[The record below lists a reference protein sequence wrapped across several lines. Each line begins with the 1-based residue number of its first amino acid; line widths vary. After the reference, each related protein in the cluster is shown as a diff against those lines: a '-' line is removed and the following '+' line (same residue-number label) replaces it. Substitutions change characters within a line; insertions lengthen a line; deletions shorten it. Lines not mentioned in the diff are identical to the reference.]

1 MWIGLG
7 IFLVVVGAILTFA
20 VQVNIPGVSDDTLG
34 WILMIAGLAA
44 IILSFILQ
52 AQRQRTRHEV
62 VRDEHVER
70 EVR

>member
-20 VQVNIPGVSDDTLG
+20 VQVNIPGVSDNTLG
-34 WILMIAGLAA
+34 WILMIAGVAA

-62 VRDEHVER
+62 VRDERIDHDLH
-70 EVR
+70 